1 MRMLDP
7 HARTAQFPEPTQGIA
22 PSPLRATDL
31 PIPRLE
37 LTIAREAGAACDRT
51 VTVEGHRVRI
61 GSQQG
66 NEVVVDDRKVSRFH
80 CSLTDG
86 PEGWTLTDTGS
97 LNGTYANGARIRDAD
112 LPRGSKFEIH
122 LGESVL
128 SIRELGAN
136 SQTRLPGWSSFGE
149 LYGQSVAMRRVYELL
164 DRVARSDA
172 TVLIQG
178 ESGTGKELATH
189 AIMRRG
195 SRANGPLV
203 TVDASAISP
212 TLIESELFGHA
223 KGAFTGADRERKG
236 AFEAANGG
244 TVFLDEIGEMP
255 LDLQPKLLRAL
266 EAREIRRVGENQSR
280 PVDVRVIAATNRDIE
295 REVNRSRF
303 RGDLYFRLSV
313 VTVQL
318 PPLRERLE
326 DLPLLIQ
333 ALLDSMGALN
343 QERLFTPHVLEELR
357 AHDWPGNV
365 RELRNFVERA
375 VILGAADFVRARA
388 EPMEAPVDS
397 TAAPDLRKPDIE
409 EPFKVAKERI
419 ITSFERAYL
428 TRLLGWAEG
437 NVSRAARKAKLD
449 RMYLRRLAQRYGLKG
464 PVADD

>member
-1 MRMLDP
+1 MLMINP
-7 HARTAQFPEPTQGIA
+7 NAQFAETTQSIIPT
-22 PSPLRATDL
+22 PPVATYL

-37 LTIAREAGAACDRT
+37 LTVAREAGVTSGRT

-61 GSQQG
+61 GSQEG

-80 CSLTDG
+80 CSLTAG
-86 PEGWTLTDTGS
+86 PKGWTLTDTGS
-97 LNGTYANGARIRDAD
+97 LNGTYANGTRIRDAD
-112 LPRGSKFEIH
+112 LPRGAKFELH

-128 SIRELGAN
+128 NIRELGAN
-136 SQTRLPGWSSFGE
+136 SQTQLPEWSSFGE
-149 LYGQSVAMRRVYELL
+149 LYGQSLAMRRVYELL
-164 DRVARSDA
+164 DRVARSEA

-189 AIMRRG
+189 EIMRRG
-195 SRANGPLV
+195 ARAKGPVV

-266 EAREIRRVGENQSR
+266 EAREIRRVGETTARQ
-280 PVDVRVIAATNRDIE
+280 VDVRVIAATNRDLE

-326 DLPLLIQ
+326 DLPLLIHS
-333 ALLDSMGALN
+333 LLDSMGALN
-343 QERLFTPHVLEELR
+343 QERLFTASVLDELR
-357 AHDWPGNV
+357 EHDWPGNV

-375 VILGAADFVRARA
+375 VILGAADFVRART
-388 EPMEAPVDS
+388 ERMETPVDS
-397 TAAPDLRKPDIE
+397 TSVPDLGKPDIE
-409 EPFKVAKERI
+409 EPFKVAKERLVAC
-419 ITSFERAYL
+419 FEQNYL
-428 TRLLGWAEG
+428 TQLLGWAEG
-437 NVSRAARKAKLD
+437 NVSRAARKAKID
-449 RMYLRRLAQRYGLKG
+449 RMYLHRLLQRYGLKG
-464 PVADD
+464 PVTED